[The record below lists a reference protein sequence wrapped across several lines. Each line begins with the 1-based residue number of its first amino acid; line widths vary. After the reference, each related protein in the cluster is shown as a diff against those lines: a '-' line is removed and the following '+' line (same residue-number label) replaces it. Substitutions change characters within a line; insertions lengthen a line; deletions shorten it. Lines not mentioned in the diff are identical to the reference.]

1 MFDEFVNVFVYTVQS
16 LDARALVH
24 SAFHCFRGTFTAAS
38 GVARWC
44 PTCSASRGRLL
55 LTPLVLD
62 EPFAEAVEPA
72 TTLSEAVEPDTLP
85 ADLLKPDAPLGA
97 VPAFA
102 AAEPKLDLVLASVLG
117 RELARE
123 LSVKVGEL
131 APLVDEIAL
140 DDELDD
146 DELLPDVDEPDAE
159 LAGRRAGMA
168 GCFCDA
174 SRAASALCRMMP
186 SVAPAPEPRAG
197 LGRDGWDRTRGCEAA
212 CSSEN
217 DAKAASASPPLQ

>member
-1 MFDEFVNVFVYTVQS
+1 LLLVNLFMYVFMYTVQS

-24 SAFHCFRGTFTAAS
+24 SGFHCFRGTFTALG
-38 GVARWC
+38 GVAHWR
-44 PTCSASRGRLL
+44 PTFSVSRGRLL
-55 LTPLVLD
+55 LTPLELD
-62 EPFAEAVEPA
+62 EPFTEAVEPA
-72 TTLSEAVEPDTLP
+72 TALSEAVQPDTPP

-97 VPAFA
+97 VPAFS
-102 AAEPKLDLVLASVLG
+102 AAEPRLDLVLATVLG

-123 LSVKVGEL
+123 LS
-131 APLVDEIAL
+131 PLVDELAL
-140 DDELDD
+140 EDELE
-146 DELLPDVDEPDAE
+146 DELLPDVDKPDAE

-168 GCFCDA
+168 GFFCDA

-197 LGRDGWDRTRGCEAA
+197 LGRDGWDRKRGCEAA
-212 CSSEN
+212 CSSEK